1 MSLCLKRFRFLR
13 NDKDGLMSV
22 FIDVLPLNIDL
33 RNMSKY
39 SIDPNEEEI
48 LPNLL
53 NSNTLQEIQEAE
65 FEGFLYAELL
75 LTTQLRDETIFDI
88 EYIKNIHFLALK
100 EVYSFAGKY
109 RTVNVSKSGFMFPA
123 ARFLEQSMIEFE
135 AGILKKKPLE
145 HDFDLLLDYLSK
157 VHAEL
162 LYIHPFREGNG
173 RTARV
178 LLNLMLR
185 KNGWE
190 PLDFSKMDEKLFQKY
205 VMAVQSS
212 SLKNYE
218 LMKEVIEQ
226 LL

>member
-1 MSLCLKRFRFLR
+1 
-13 NDKDGLMSV
+13 
-22 FIDVLPLNIDL
+22 
-33 RNMSKY
+33 MSKY
-39 SIDPNEEEI
+39 SVNPNEEEI

-53 NSNTLQEIQEAE
+53 NSNSLREIQEAE

-75 LTTQLRDETIFDI
+75 LTTQLTDKTKFDV

-100 EVYSFAGKY
+100 DVYAFAGNF
-109 RTVNVSKSGFMFPA
+109 RTVNISKQGFMFPA
-123 ARFLEQSMIEFE
+123 ARFLDQSMQEFQTEILNKLLNEYVKLDSVFFIE
-135 AGILKKKPLE
+135 
-145 HDFDLLLDYLSK
+145 DLAR

-190 PLDFSKMDEKLFQKY
+190 PLDFSKMNEELFQQY
-205 VMAVQSS
+205 VIAVQSS
-212 SLKNYE
+212 EMKNYE
-218 LMKEVIEQ
+218 PMKKVIEQ
-226 LL
+226 LF